1 MFKFNN
7 VARVNLVETKN
18 LKKNKY
24 RLVCAFHVTETF
36 INASLTESFKFPQQK
51 KCNYVSGDFHIN
63 NLDREIARAKRHL
76 RTERLEF
83 TKHFPEE
90 YEGDDSI
97 YTFVYAHNFMR
108 F

>member
-1 MFKFNN
+1 MFNFNN
-7 VARVNLVETKN
+7 VARVKIVETKN
-18 LKKNKY
+18 LKDNKY

-36 INASLTESFKFPQQK
+36 VNFLGLETFKFPVQK
-51 KCNYVSGDFHIN
+51 KCNYVSGDFSIS

-83 TKHFPEE
+83 TKHFPAE
-90 YEGDDSI
+90 YEGDDSV
-97 YTFVYAHNFMR
+97 YTFVYADDFKR